1 MPELAIAP
9 FKKML
14 KRIDSNMKISDSAK
28 REIRNMTNRFAIE
41 VLRGAVEIA
50 KASRRKTIM
59 REDLRISKRQLI
71 KTI

>member
-14 KRIDSNMKISDSAK
+14 RRIDSNMKISDKAK
-28 REIRNMTNRFAIE
+28 REIRNMTNRFSME
-41 VLRGAVEIA
+41 VLRGAIEIA
-50 KASRRKTIM
+50 KASDRKTVM
-59 REDLRISKRQLI
+59 VQDLRISKRQLV

>member
-14 KRIDSNMKISDSAK
+14 RKIDSNMKISDNAK
-28 REIRNMTNRFAIE
+28 REIRSMTNRFAME
-41 VLRGAVEIA
+41 VLKGAVEIA
-50 KASRRKTIM
+50 KVSRRKTVM

-71 KTI
+71 KII